1 MTDEEKVKEE
11 SLKFNKGWLQGVAYL
26 EFGHAI
32 AYIVLAVLVFVL
44 SNGAEIA
51 TNAFNVTEPIG
62 GMSIEVVSCIT
73 GVISA
78 IVSVLLGILI
88 LKSLKPGASKTAL
101 VVEIIAFASIFI
113 TGIYQFITPGFSWS
127 LAISSF
133 IDVITVGAAEYIRK
147 NNK

>member
-1 MTDEEKVKEE
+1 MDNKNEKE
-11 SLKFNKGWLQGVAYL
+11 SLEFNKGWLQGVAYL

-32 AYIVLAVLVFVL
+32 AYAVLAVLVFVL
-44 SNGAEIA
+44 ANGTEIA
-51 TNAFNVTEPIG
+51 QNAFNVTEPIA
-62 GMSIEVVSCIT
+62 GMSIEVVACIT

-78 IVSVLLGILI
+78 IVSVFLGILI
-88 LKSLKPGASKTAL
+88 LKSLKPGASKLAL
-101 VVEIIAFASIFI
+101 VVEIIAFVSVFI